1 MKRDNN
7 VIRITNTETGE
18 VRYFTKDTYVQI
30 YIRCSQAA
38 MPLIKAGKSRS
49 YANYKYEIVDG
60 GELKYKDINI
70 L

>member
-30 YIRCSQAA
+30 YISCSQTA
-38 MPLIKAGKSRS
+38 MPLIKAGKSRA